1 VPPGSRERRAWIA
14 AGLWLAA
21 IYVSVY
27 QARTLAEAL
36 RARGLLA
43 PAVWGA
49 FAVAG
54 VLVGVWLMRSRPGPW
69 PLGILAVAALVLVL
83 CLRRIASPE
92 EKIHFI
98 QYGVLAGLLHGGL
111 GNRPLWL
118 RAPAA
123 ILLAA
128 LAGLG
133 DEVIQRYLPNR
144 VFDWRDVQINAA
156 AGALVVVTAEA
167 LGLARLAARSQLS
180 SRPKGGT
187 AARDP
192 IDPER
197 SG

>member
-1 VPPGSRERRAWIA
+1 MPLGSRERRAWIA

-21 IYVSVY
+21 IYASVY
-27 QARTLAEAL
+27 PARTLAEAL

-49 FAVAG
+49 FALAG
-54 VLVGVWLMRSRPGPW
+54 VLVGVWLMRSRPGAW
-69 PLGILAVAALVLVL
+69 TLGILALAALVLAL

-111 GNRPLWL
+111 GSRPFWL

-156 AGALVVVTAEA
+156 AGALVVLTAEA
-167 LGLARLAARSQLS
+167 LGLPRQAPRTQRT
-180 SRPKGGT
+180 SRPQEGT
-187 AARDP
+187 SARDP
-192 IDPER
+192 SDHSDP
-197 SG
+197 